1 LIGFI
6 ENLKEIILEVIVV
19 LLPLSLLFLIFQRYL
34 LKLPK
39 QYTKNLLKGIFL
51 TFVGMILF
59 FQGIDIGFLPAG
71 EIIGIYFGNLKSNWL
86 LVPLGF
92 MMGFLVTYAEPGVI
106 IICDQI
112 EKASNGFLKS
122 NLVKKILS
130 VSVAFFVALAMV
142 KLIYGV
148 ALITIIIIGY
158 SLVILLTLIS
168 DREYIAI
175 AFDSGCVVTGPMAIT
190 FLMALSLGAAS
201 AMEGRDPL
209 IDGFGLI
216 ALIALAPVITLMI
229 FGLIIRYKGGLK
241 NG

>member
-1 LIGFI
+1 MIGFI